1 MWSLY
6 KDHDGHLK
14 IILIRNLVIITLFI
28 HSIPLL
34 PGTEIKSPR
43 AFRLTMDYQVS
54 VKTRPRVC
62 ITRPGKLYSDAK

>member
-28 HSIPLL
+28 HSIPLS
-34 PGTEIKSPR
+34 PGTEIKSPPG
-43 AFRLTMDYQVS
+43 FQIDYGL
-54 VKTRPRVC
+54 
-62 ITRPGKLYSDAK
+62 PGQCEN